1 MTLNLLGV
9 ERGGYILLG
18 EVGDVEEVGFAK
30 RAVRRGPPQLFF
42 LVLAELLGHLLDV
55 ALALRHAQ
63 QIVFGPESDVFL
75 AL

>member
-1 MTLNLLGV
+1 MS
-9 ERGGYILLG
+9 EF
-18 EVGDVEEVGFAK
+18 GDVEEVGLAE

-42 LVLAELLGHLLDV
+42 LVLLAAELLGHLLDV
-55 ALALRHAQ
+55 ALALTHAQ